1 LTEGCAAS
9 IIDQKTNQSAVRIDK
24 ICTLNPQTRFIH
36 LVLLSLFPILHLP
49 TCTQLSHSFLF
60 DILYLNDIKL
70 RCKCKNQMQLHESL
84 GPIVII

>member
-1 LTEGCAAS
+1 MIKNQLLFLFFSNAVLTEGCAAS

-49 TCTQLSHSFLF
+49 TRTQLGQSLF
-60 DILYLNDIKL
+60 QVVFELFKT
-70 RCKCKNQMQLHESL
+70 KM
-84 GPIVII
+84 